1 MFKKKLIRYLLL
13 LKATFNN
20 ESDSNKA
27 MLKTFYL
34 YSKGE
39 ADKKDL
45 QNANNQLKEL
55 LKDLGFGLLTSLPFS
70 PITIPFILKL
80 SKRYN
85 VDIIPEWFKNS
96 MK

>member
-1 MFKKKLIRYLLL
+1 MFRKKLIRSLLL

-20 ESDSNKA
+20 ESESNKE

-34 YSKGE
+34 HSKGE
-39 ADKKDL
+39 ANKQDL
-45 QNANNQLKEL
+45 QIANNQLKEL

-85 VDIIPEWFKNS
+85 VDIIPEWFRDS

>member
-13 LKATFNN
+13 LKATFNK
-20 ESDSNKA
+20 ESESNKE
-27 MLKTFYL
+27 MLRIFYL
-34 YSKGE
+34 HSKGE
-39 ADKKDL
+39 ANKKDL
-45 QNANNQLKEL
+45 QIANNQLKEL

-85 VDIIPEWFKNS
+85 VDIIPEWFKDS
-96 MK
+96 IK

>member
-1 MFKKKLIRYLLL
+1 M
-13 LKATFNN
+13 
-20 ESDSNKA
+20 SNHEFPLDFMGNYRA
-27 MLKTFYL
+27 RAFFPFF
-34 YSKGE
+34 
-39 ADKKDL
+39 KKDL
-45 QNANNQLKEL
+45 QIANNQLKEL

-85 VDIIPEWFKNS
+85 VDIIPEWFKDS